1 MGRGGV
7 YLICISERAENGLE
21 QVMVDFSAKDQIDS

>member
-21 QVMVDFSAKDQIDS
+21 QGMVDFSAKDQIDS